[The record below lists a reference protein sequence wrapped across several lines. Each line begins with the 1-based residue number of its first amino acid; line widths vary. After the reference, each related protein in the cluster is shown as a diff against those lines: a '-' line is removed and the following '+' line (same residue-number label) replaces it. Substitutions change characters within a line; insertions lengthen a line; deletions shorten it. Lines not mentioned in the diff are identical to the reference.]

1 MTSGELPAVARRR
14 VRLALRDAREARG
27 LTQGQVAEAM
37 EWSLSKVM
45 RIESGEVTVSPNDL
59 RPLLGYLGIT
69 ERTRANDLLDAAR
82 AARRRR
88 QWADE
93 PRFREHLT
101 PATRQLIQYEAE
113 ATEIRHLYTILIPGR
128 LQTPEYAKAI
138 LEKFRNELTE
148 LDIDVRFEVRMRRRA
163 ELSARKDR
171 PNIYLLLDES
181 ALRREVGGPMVLAN
195 QLAELLS
202 RSKDR
207 GFLIRIVPYSV
218 DAPLPMFGS
227 YEILD
232 LGGVN
237 NAVMYRESYLND
249 EIVDD
254 PAKVK
259 LHRDIFDELW
269 EAALDEVTSVRLVEQ
284 FAVSAMAS
292 ASRKPPG

>member
-1 MTSGELPAVARRR
+1 

-45 RIESGEVTVSPNDL
+45 RIESGEVTISPNDL
-59 RPLLGYLGIT
+59 RPLLSHLGIT
-69 ERTRANDLLDAAR
+69 AGAATDLLEGAR

-88 QWADE
+88 QWSDE
-93 PRFREHLT
+93 ARFREHLT

-113 ATEIRHLYTILIPGR
+113 ATQIRHLYTTIIPGR
-128 LQTPEYAKAI
+128 LQTPEYAKVI
-138 LEKFRNELTE
+138 LGKYRSELVE
-148 LDIDVRFEVRMRRRA
+148 LDIEVRFEARMRRRS
-163 ELSARKDR
+163 ELLARKDP

-181 ALRREVGGPMVLAN
+181 ALRREVGGPAVMAK
-195 QLAELLS
+195 QLADLLA
-202 RSKDR
+202 RSKDK
-207 GFLIRIVPYSV
+207 GFLIRVVPYSL

-232 LGGVN
+232 LGGLN
-237 NAVMYRESYLND
+237 NAIMYRESYLSD

-259 LHRDIFDELW
+259 LHQDIFEELW
-269 EAALDEVTSVRLVEQ
+269 EASLDEVTSARLVEQ
-284 FAVSAMAS
+284 LAAAAVAS
-292 ASRKPPG
+292 VGRTLPG

>member
-14 VRLALRDAREARG
+14 VRIALRDAREARG
-27 LTQGQVAEAM
+27 LTQGHVAEVM

-45 RIESGEVTVSPNDL
+45 RIESGEVTISPNDL
-59 RPLLGYLGIT
+59 RPLLAHLGIT
-69 ERTRANDLLDAAR
+69 ERSRADDLLEAAR

-88 QWADE
+88 QWSDE
-93 PRFREHLT
+93 HRFREHLT

-113 ATEIRHLYTILIPGR
+113 ATEIRHFNTMIIPGR
-128 LQTPEYAKAI
+128 LQTSEYAQAI
-138 LEKFRNELTE
+138 LAKYRNELPG
-148 LDIDVRFEVRMRRRA
+148 LDIEVRFEARMRRRND
-163 ELSARKDR
+163 LLARKER
-171 PNIYLLLDES
+171 PDIYLLLDES
-181 ALRREVGGPMVLAN
+181 ALRREVGGPLVMGN
-195 QLAELLS
+195 QLAELLN
-202 RSKDR
+202 RSKEK
-207 GFLIRIVPYSV
+207 GFRVRVVPYTA

-237 NAVMYRESYLND
+237 NVVMYRESYVTD
-249 EIVDD
+249 EIVED

-269 EAALDEVTSVRLVEQ
+269 GAALDEATSARLVEQ
-284 FAVSAMAS
+284 FAVSALAS